1 MAITREQ
8 AQQAKDD
15 ALKDPEPPPNTDFD
29 ASVLCLSPAE
39 WEARDLPPE
48 DKLLGPFSTTARAE
62 LSADTGLGKTMLGL
76 ALAHAMARGVPFL
89 HWHPGRAGRV
99 LYIDGEMPG
108 ELIQARLG
116 AARSWFGLSEPLGRD
131 RLCVLSKA
139 DVEDQMPPLDS
150 PEGERWLLGF
160 CEQVGR
166 FDHITFDNRA
176 CLTIGDLFG
185 DDASTQTVKSLQ
197 RELTKQKIG
206 QLWLHH
212 TGYETSR
219 GYGRKSREW
228 ELDSVAVGEWL
239 QEQNDADVAMR
250 ITFKKARRRTP
261 DNRADYEPVEVTLQR
276 GEWLWS
282 PADTEARSVKTTLGR
297 NNRSSSMP
305 QPSCWQGA
313 RQRHQ
318 QGIRPTA
325 QQWSAEDFDAAL
337 RLDQNY
343 AQAYFNR
350 GVAYDLKG
358 EHDQA
363 IEDFDAAL
371 RLDPN
376 DAMTYIARGFAYERK
391 GQYDQAR
398 RDFEKALT
406 LDPGLERARTDRAAL
421 EDELA
426 EPLPSEP
433 PQRAPTATM
442 PDGKRVAH
450 PRPDRGQPAARLQPG
465 LRRVSARRLRA
476 GVHPVRGHRGRAHR
490 GRRQEWRAA
499 PVPAQGRTRTDQAHP
514 GAGQL
519 RALSPMP
526 LPAARCARAAGP

>member
-1 MAITREQ
+1 LLLILGLGVTACTDAGDTALCSSDTDAYALILSGRELRPDEALTACTRALASDLTPEEQ
-8 AQQAKDD
+8 AETYNTRGQIYAAKGMLDQA
-15 ALKDPEPPPNTDFD
+15 
-29 ASVLCLSPAE
+29 
-39 WEARDLPPE
+39 
-48 DKLLGPFSTTARAE
+48 
-62 LSADTGLGKTMLGL
+62 
-76 ALAHAMARGVPFL
+76 
-89 HWHPGRAGRV
+89 
-99 LYIDGEMPG
+99 I
-108 ELIQARLG
+108 
-116 AARSWFGLSEPLGRD
+116 
-131 RLCVLSKA
+131 
-139 DVEDQMPPLDS
+139 
-150 PEGERWLLGF
+150 
-160 CEQVGR
+160 
-166 FDHITFDNRA
+166 
-176 CLTIGDLFG
+176 
-185 DDASTQTVKSLQ
+185 
-197 RELTKQKIG
+197 
-206 QLWLHH
+206 
-212 TGYETSR
+212 
-219 GYGRKSREW
+219 
-228 ELDSVAVGEWL
+228 
-239 QEQNDADVAMR
+239 
-250 ITFKKARRRTP
+250 
-261 DNRADYEPVEVTLQR
+261 
-276 GEWLWS
+276 
-282 PADTEARSVKTTLGR
+282 
-297 NNRSSSMP
+297 
-305 QPSCWQGA
+305 
-313 RQRHQ
+313 
-318 QGIRPTA
+318 
-325 QQWSAEDFDAAL
+325 EDFDAAL
-337 RLDQNY
+337 RLDRNY

-476 GVHPVRGHRGRAHR
+476 GVHAVRGHRGRAHR